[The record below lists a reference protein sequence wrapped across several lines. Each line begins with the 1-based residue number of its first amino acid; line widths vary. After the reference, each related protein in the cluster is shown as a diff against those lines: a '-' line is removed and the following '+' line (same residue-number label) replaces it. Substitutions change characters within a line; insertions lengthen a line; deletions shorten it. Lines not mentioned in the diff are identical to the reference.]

1 MGHQPLTYTLQKT
14 DIDQLS
20 VTFKNHEIILLV
32 PQQTALNWTNTESV
46 GFDHQD
52 YSGLYLLVEKDFKC
66 LDNVTEHQSDNYPNP
81 LAGK

>member
-1 MGHQPLTYTLQKT
+1 M
-14 DIDQLS
+14 
-20 VTFKNHEIILLV
+20 LV